1 MNYKNWIFS
10 MSAILIVSCGELFP
24 KKENKE
30 SIVEEE
36 WQKISKT
43 EVDEP
48 PLFNNCLTEEDA
60 ELCFQQT
67 ISNHIK
73 NYLETQNLQLNEA
86 INDTI
91 WVPILITKEGE
102 IKPETIQI
110 PEKISAQVDN
120 FSTIIKEGLATLPP
134 LKPAHTRGTEVS
146 VKYRLPIIIAID

>member
-1 MNYKNWIFS
+1 MNYKNWIVFIFTLS
-10 MSAILIVSCGELFP
+10 VVSCAEIVP

-30 SIVEEE
+30 RIVEEE

-67 ISNHIK
+67 ITNHIK
-73 NYLETQNLQLNEA
+73 NHLEAQNLQLNQS

-102 IKPETIQI
+102 IKLETINVPESISVQI
-110 PEKISAQVDN
+110 DN
-120 FSTIIKEGLATLPP
+120 FPALIKESLTSLPP

-146 VKYRLPIIIAID
+146 VKYQLPIIIAID

>member
-1 MNYKNWIFS
+1 MNYKNWIFF
-10 MSAILIVSCGELFP
+10 MFAILIVSCGELFP

-60 ELCFQQT
+60 ELFFQQT
-67 ISNHIK
+67 ITNHIK
-73 NYLETQNLQLNEA
+73 NYLEVQNLQLHQA

-102 IKPETIQI
+102 IKLKTIKVPESISVQI
-110 PEKISAQVDN
+110 DN
-120 FSTIIKEGLATLPP
+120 FPALIKESLTSLPP